1 MNQLMTIGVIF
12 ITLLSCGNGA
22 SAEKKTTKSTSKQAK
37 NVVQSTSNKTTSP
50 APIDGA
56 SEKNRGENKGKVAI
70 YGTIERARNGIM
82 VYLYETKGK
91 NHYAIDSVK
100 TEGKNFAFKRQ
111 ELYNGFYMISLLNDR
126 NMTTFIVNP
135 ESEQDIQLN
144 FMSQRLDSDA
154 SSPNSKENEGW
165 FAYNRI
171 EKQIDSKI
179 KQLRQSRKNSS
190 FRERINKQINE
201 QEKLKI
207 DTQQEYIKNYQDTYL
222 SKFLGW
228 KTANTKSDMAT
239 YWADVDFSDRS
250 ILRCTAIPDRI
261 QDFMRSFA
269 DGTDGSFYNCADVL
283 KELASQGKKDD
294 NDDVLQFVLFTMAD
308 GFYQSGKENVT
319 LYIIDNHILGEDCGM
334 EPGDMLQT
342 FIENVNDLQL
352 GGTPP
357 NIVMNDSDGKRLDLH
372 KYAKQGE
379 YTLLIFWASW
389 CHKCEQEMPVLNK
402 VYDQY
407 SPDGFQVVAFSIDQS
422 EAQWKKGIEEK
433 DVPGRNISELSGW
446 SSKTSKDYRVTQ
458 TPTSFLIDSKGKV
471 VLKPKRIFE
480 VDQFLRQ
487 NIK

>member
-1 MNQLMTIGVIF
+1 MTIGVIL

-22 SAEKKTTKSTSKQAK
+22 SAEKTTTKQSAKETETVAQNTSQKS
-37 NVVQSTSNKTTSP
+37 VEPTLL
-50 APIDGA
+50 DGA
-56 SEKNRGENKGKVAI
+56 SEKNKGENKGKVSI
-70 YGTIERARNGIM
+70 SGTIERAGNGVM

-100 TEGKNFAFKRQ
+100 MEGKKFSFKKQ
-111 ELYNGFYMISLLNDR
+111 ELYNGFYMIGAVSDR
-126 NMTTFIVNP
+126 NMMAFIVNP
-135 ESEQDIQLN
+135 ETEQDIQLN
-144 FMSQRLDSDA
+144 FTSQRLDAAPSA
-154 SSPNSKENEGW
+154 ANSKENEGW
-165 FAYNRI
+165 FAYYKT
-171 EKQIDSKI
+171 EKQIDNKI
-179 KQLRQSRKNSS
+179 KQLRQGRKNSS
-190 FRERINKQINE
+190 FKERINAQINE
-201 QEKLKI
+201 QEKLKVE
-207 DTQQEYIKNYQDTYL
+207 TQQEYIKNYPDTYL
-222 SKFLGW
+222 AKFLGW
-228 KTANTKSDMAT
+228 KTANTKSDMTA

-250 ILRCTAIPDRI
+250 ILRAPAIPDRI

-269 DGTDGSFYNCADVL
+269 DGSDGSFYNCADVL
-283 KELASQGKKDD
+283 KEIASQGKEDE

-334 EPGDMLQT
+334 EPGDMLQA
-342 FIENVNDLQL
+342 FIQNVNDLQL

-357 NIVMNDSDGKRLDLH
+357 NIVMNDIDGKKLDLH

-402 VYDQY
+402 VYDQF
-407 SPDGFQVVAFSIDQS
+407 SPDGFQVVAFSVDQAES
-422 EAQWKKGIEEK
+422 QWKKGIEEK
-433 DVPGRNISELSGW
+433 GVPGRNISELSGW
-446 SSKTSKDYRVTQ
+446 KSKASKDYRVTQ
-458 TPTSFLIDSKGKV
+458 TPTSFLIDGEGKI